1 MDDKYKADWY
11 YLIIRRI
18 PETAY
23 KYVGS
28 GTEPDGSPNLVL
40 VLEIGRDEAKMRKQG
55 IKTPDTLPRQA
66 LQVLTPGVWLS
77 QDDDSEDLFQ
87 LHGATQGTLERLL
100 SKASKIVPKMLF
112 ANRADGP

>member
-66 LQVLTPGVWLS
+66 LQVLTPSGKRV
-77 QDDDSEDLFQ
+77 DC
-87 LHGATQGTLERLL
+87 G
-100 SKASKIVPKMLF
+100 
-112 ANRADGP
+112 RAK